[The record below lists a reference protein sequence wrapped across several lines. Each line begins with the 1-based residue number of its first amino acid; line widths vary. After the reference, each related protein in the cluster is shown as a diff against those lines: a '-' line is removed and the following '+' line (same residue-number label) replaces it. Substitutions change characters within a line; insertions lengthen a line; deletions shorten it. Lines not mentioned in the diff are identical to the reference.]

1 MGLRWNVRLSDE
13 GGAGKTMGDSGRRFI
28 LHIDMNA
35 FYCSVHA
42 AEEPDKYKGKPTG
55 VAGSVELRKGI
66 LVTSS
71 YEARARGVR
80 TGMTVRQAL
89 AACPDLLLIAPDFD
103 LYRRYSKAFMK
114 IAGNYT
120 PLVEAVSIDE
130 CYLDVTGSGQ
140 FGTPVE
146 IAEQIQRRV
155 RAELSLPCSIG
166 VAPNKLLAKM
176 ASDMRK
182 PDAITILRRRDVPAL
197 LWGKPC
203 QALFGIGSR
212 TADKLQRLNIRTI
225 GELAAAEER
234 LLIEKFGVYGA
245 WMKRAA
251 HGQDDSPVEPLSEA
265 AKSIGH
271 TTTLPADLTQREQ
284 YRRVL
289 LNLADQTTRR
299 LRRQGMMCA
308 TVQIVIRDPQMKTI
322 TRASGLGAPTDDPD
336 VVYKAACRLMD
347 AHWRSG
353 EAVRLLGITL
363 QNLSPKT
370 GTAVQLDL
378 FSYEEAPKRGQLVK
392 AMDRLRD
399 KFGEDAV
406 LTAGMLGDD
415 PSALIRNKKIRGTSL
430 EKDFLRHSADDE
442 APDGNRNRKF
452 D

>member
-1 MGLRWNVRLSDE
+1 M
-13 GGAGKTMGDSGRRFI
+13 SGTTRRFI

-42 AEEPDKYKGKPTG
+42 AEQPELYQGKATG

-89 AACPDLLLIAPDFD
+89 QLCPELILIAPDFD
-103 LYRRYSKAFMK
+103 LYRKYSKGFLR

-130 CYLDVTGSGQ
+130 CFLDVTGSGQ
-140 FGTPVE
+140 FGTPLE
-146 IAEQIQRRV
+146 IAETIRARV
-155 RAELSLPCSIG
+155 TSELSLPCSIG

-182 PDAITILRRRDVPAL
+182 PDAVTVLRRREVPSL

-203 QALFGIGSR
+203 QTLYGIGSK
-212 TADKLQRLNIRTI
+212 TADKLLRLNIRTI
-225 GELAAAEER
+225 GELAAADER
-234 LLIEKFGVYGA
+234 ILTDRFGVYGA

-251 HGQDDSPVEPLSEA
+251 HGIDDAPVQPLSDA

-271 TTTLPADLTQREQ
+271 TTTLPADLTRREQ
-284 YRRVL
+284 FRRVL

-299 LRRQGMMCA
+299 LRRQGMMCS
-308 TVQIVIRDPQMKTI
+308 TVQITIRDPAMKTI
-322 TRASGLGAPTDDPD
+322 TRAAGLFAPTDAADE
-336 VVYKAACRLMD
+336 VYKEACRLMD
-347 AHWRSG
+347 ANWKEG
-353 EAVRLLGITL
+353 QPVRLLGVTL
-363 QNLSPKT
+363 QSLSAKNDT
-370 GTAVQLDL
+370 VVQLDL
-378 FSYEEAPKRGQLVK
+378 FSFEETPKRDKLVTV
-392 AMDRLRD
+392 MDRLRD
-399 KFGEDAV
+399 KFGEGAV

-415 PSALIRNKKIRGTSL
+415 PSSLIRNKKVRGTSL
-430 EKDFLRHSADDE
+430 EKDFLRESSKEDE
-442 APDGNRNRKF
+442 NRY
-452 D
+452 

>member
-1 MGLRWNVRLSDE
+1 MKIRMIVRPLIPE
-13 GGAGKTMGDSGRRFI
+13 VGAMSESKRRYI

-42 AEEPDKYKGKPTG
+42 AEEPDKYGGKPTG

-89 AACPDLLLIAPDFD
+89 TACPELVLISPDFD
-103 LYRRYSKAFMK
+103 LYRRYSRAFMK

-130 CYLDVTGSGQ
+130 CYLDVTGSSQ
-140 FGTPVE
+140 FGSPVE
-146 IAEQIQRRV
+146 IADKIQKRV

-182 PDAITILRRRDVPAL
+182 PDAITILRRRDVPEL
-197 LWGKPC
+197 LWNRPC
-203 QALFGIGSR
+203 QTLFGIGAR
-212 TADKLQRLNIRTI
+212 TADKLQRLNIKTI
-225 GELAAAEER
+225 GELAAADER
-234 LLIEKFGVYGA
+234 MLIEKFGVYGA

-251 HGQDDSPVEPLSEA
+251 HGMDDSPVAPLSEA

-299 LRRQGMMCA
+299 LRRQGMMCKA
-308 TVQIVIRDPQMKTI
+308 VQIVIRDPQMRTI
-322 TRASGLGAPTDDPD
+322 TRTTALDAPTDDPD
-336 VVYKAACRLMD
+336 VIYKTACRLMD
-347 AHWRSG
+347 ANWRVG
-353 EAVRLLGITL
+353 EAVRLLGVTL
-363 QNLSPKT
+363 QNLSAKT
-370 GTAVQLDL
+370 STAVQLDL
-378 FSYEEAPKRGQLVK
+378 FSYEDAPKRGQLVT

-415 PSALIRNKKIRGTSL
+415 PSTLIRNKKIRGTSL
-430 EKDFLRHSADDE
+430 EKDFLRNSD
-442 APDGNRNRKF
+442 
-452 D
+452 